1 MTTLARAAFEQG
13 LTALAQGLL
22 LDAETHLRTALAHA
36 PGRPSVLSALG
47 VTLLRQDRAVDA
59 LKLFD
64 EALAAEP
71 ARAET
76 WGHRGNALLALAR
89 PADALASFESA
100 MQHGAPQASVDAHRA
115 QALNALRRHAEAL
128 QCVEA
133 VLREHPDDGALWLE
147 RGVTLRCLERHADA
161 LPALQRAVEL
171 APTLG
176 AAWSQLG
183 QLLKDSADAATRAE
197 AATAFEHAIAL
208 GEDPALH
215 QWFIAA
221 LRGPGAGTVPAHAP
235 TAFVQPLFDGYAGE
249 FDRHL
254 EALEY
259 HAPTRLAS
267 LIATVRSAPVEAALD
282 LGCGTG
288 QCAAPLAAL
297 VRAIDG
303 VDVSAAMLDVARA
316 TGRYRALHHAELT
329 AWLADTHTDS
339 PTDRDT
345 DRDRRYGLVVAADV
359 FIYVGALEAVF
370 AGVQR
375 VLVRGGLFA
384 LTAEIASTADANFEL
399 LPTLRY
405 AHDPAYLRAL
415 AQAHGFSVALTH
427 HAPLRLEQ
435 GRPLPGLYLVLQAA

>member
-13 LTALAQGLL
+13 LAALSQGRLA
-22 LDAETHLRTALAHA
+22 DAETHLRTALLHT

-47 VTLLRQDRAVDA
+47 VALLRQDRAADA
-59 LKLFD
+59 LPLFD
-64 EALAAEP
+64 DALTAEP

-100 MQHGAPQASVDAHRA
+100 MAHGAPQASVDAHRA
-115 QALNALRRHAEAL
+115 QALNALHRHSEAL
-128 QCVEA
+128 GCIEA
-133 VLREHPDDGALWLE
+133 VLREHANDGALWLE
-147 RGVTLRCLERHADA
+147 RGITLRCLERHADA

-183 QLLKDSADAATRAE
+183 QLLKDSTDASTRAE
-197 AATAFEHAIAL
+197 AAVAFERAIAL
-208 GEDPALH
+208 GEDAELH
-215 QWFIAA
+215 RWFIAA
-221 LRGPGAGTVPAHAP
+221 MLGRVGGAAGGAVPPHAP
-235 TAFVQPLFDGYAGE
+235 MAFVQPLFDGYAGE

-254 EALEY
+254 DSLEY

-267 LIATVRSAPVEAALD
+267 LIATVRFAPCDAALD

-297 VRAIDG
+297 ARAIDG
-303 VDVSAAMLDVARA
+303 VDVSAAMLDVARG
-316 TGRYRALHHAELT
+316 TGPSGRYRRLHHAELSD
-329 AWLADTHTDS
+329 WLQATDE
-339 PTDRDT
+339 
-345 DRDRRYGLVVAADV
+345 RYGLVVAADV
-359 FIYVGALEAVF
+359 FIYVGALDAVF
-370 AGVQR
+370 AAVQR
-375 VLVRGGLFA
+375 VLLPGGLFA
-384 LTAEIASTADANFEL
+384 LTAEIASAPEVPFEL

-405 AHDPAYLRAL
+405 AHGPASLRAL
-415 AQAHGFSVALTH
+415 AQANGFKVALTH

-435 GRPLPGLYLVLQAA
+435 GRPLPGLYLVLQKAD

>member
-1 MTTLARAAFEQG
+1 MTTLARAAFDQG
-13 LTALAQGLL
+13 LAALAQGRLP
-22 LDAETHLRTALAHA
+22 DAETHLRTALAHA

-47 VTLLRQDRAVDA
+47 VALLRQDRAGEA
-59 LKLFD
+59 LPLLD

-71 ARAET
+71 TRAET

-100 MQHGAPQASVDAHRA
+100 MAHGAPQASVDAHRA
-115 QALNALRRHAEAL
+115 QALNALHRHAEAL
-128 QCVEA
+128 ACVEA
-133 VLREHPDDGALWLE
+133 VLRKHPDEGALWLE

-161 LPALQRAVEL
+161 LPAFQRAVEL

-183 QLLKDSADAATRAE
+183 QLLKDSPDATSRAE
-197 AATAFEHAIAL
+197 AVAAFERAIAL
-208 GEDPALH
+208 GEDAALH
-215 QWFIAA
+215 RWFIAA
-221 LRGPGAGTVPAHAP
+221 LLGSGSGPAAGPVPPHAP
-235 TAFVQPLFDGYAGE
+235 IAFVQPLFDGYAGE

-254 EALEY
+254 ETLEY

-267 LIATVRSAPVEAALD
+267 LIDTVRSTPCEAALD

-297 VRAIDG
+297 ARAIDG

-329 AWLADTHTDS
+329 TWLADTDA
-339 PTDRDT
+339 
-345 DRDRRYGLVVAADV
+345 RYGLVVAADV

-370 AGVQR
+370 AAVRR
-375 VLVRGGLFA
+375 VLLNGGLFA
-384 LTAEIASTADANFEL
+384 LTAEIASTPDAHFEL

-405 AHDPAYLRAL
+405 AHGLPYLRAL